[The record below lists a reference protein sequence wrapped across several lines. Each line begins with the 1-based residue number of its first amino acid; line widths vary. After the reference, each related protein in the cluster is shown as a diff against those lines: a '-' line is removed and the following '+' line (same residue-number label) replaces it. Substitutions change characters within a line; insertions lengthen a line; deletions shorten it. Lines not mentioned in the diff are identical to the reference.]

1 VIVELSPRKFAVPEF
16 VLGSGASGLL
26 PGYIT
31 RFGSKRVLLV
41 SDEGLVKTGLVDRLV
56 ASMRGEGLI
65 VEVYTGISPNPRSAE
80 VRNGAAVYEEK
91 GCEVIAAAG
100 GGSVMDAAKGIGFMA
115 TNKRDILSFE
125 GIDEVELPGPPLIC
139 IPTTSGTAADISQF
153 AVINDTDRR
162 TKIAIV
168 SKKAIPDV
176 ALIDPD
182 VTVTMS
188 PELTAAT
195 GMDALT
201 HAFEAHVSRAASPVC
216 AVQALKAVS
225 LCGQYLKRAV
235 RDGKDQ
241 EARNG
246 MTMASLFA
254 GMAFSNA
261 GLGAVHALAHPLG
274 GQLDLPHGICNA
286 LLLEQVCAYNYPDAP
301 AGYGELARSLAE
313 GLCADGFCAQG
324 LCAGGDENVKREA
337 ESVLRSKESPD
348 ADALLGLLAGLR
360 SGLPLPKGLGEAGL
374 SSEHIP
380 ELARKAWMDAC
391 LVTNPRKPDGK
402 DLEALYARSL

>member
-1 VIVELSPRKFAVPEF
+1 MIIDLPPRKFAVPEF
-16 VLGSGASGLL
+16 VLGSGASLLL
-26 PGYIT
+26 PGYIA
-31 RFGSKRVLLV
+31 RFGATRVLLV
-41 SDEGLVKTGLVDRLV
+41 SDEGLVKVGLVDALV

-65 VEVYTGISPNPRSAE
+65 VEVYTGISPNPRAAE
-80 VRNGAAVYEEK
+80 VRNGAALYRQK
-91 GCEVIAAAG
+91 SCEVIAAAG

-115 TNKRDILSFE
+115 TNPGDILSFE

-139 IPTTSGTAADISQF
+139 IPTTSGTAADITQF
-153 AVINDTDRR
+153 AIINDTVRR

-182 VTVTMS
+182 VTITMS

-201 HAFEAHVSRAASPVC
+201 HAIEAHVSRGASPVC
-216 AVQALKAVS
+216 SVQALKAVS
-225 LCGQYLKRAV
+225 LCGHYLKRAV
-235 RDGKDQ
+235 ANGKDQ

-274 GQLDLPHGICNA
+274 GQLDLPHGVCNA
-286 LLLEQVCAYNYPDAP
+286 LLLEQVCAYNYSCAP
-301 AGYGELARSLAE
+301 SAYGELARNLAE
-313 GLCADGFCAQG
+313 GLRSEG
-324 LCAGGDENVKREA
+324 LREA
-337 ESVLRSKESPD
+337 ALVLKSKDDLD
-348 ADALLGLLAGLR
+348 AGALLGLLAALR

-374 SSEHIP
+374 SSEFIP

-391 LVTNPRKPDGK
+391 LAMNPRKPDGK
-402 DLEALYARSL
+402 DLEAIYARSL

>member
-1 VIVELSPRKFAVPEF
+1 M
-16 VLGSGASGLL
+16 LGSGASSLL
-26 PGYIT
+26 PDYVS
-31 RFGSKRVLLV
+31 RFGARRVLLV
-41 SDEGLVKTGLVDRLV
+41 SDGGLVETGLVDRL
-56 ASMRGEGLI
+56 ASAMRGEGLI
-65 VEVYTGISPNPRSAE
+65 VEVFAGITPNPRAAE
-80 VRNGAAVYEEK
+80 VRSGAVVYLQS
-91 GCEVIAAAG
+91 GCEIIAAAG

-115 TNKRDILSFE
+115 TNSRDILSFE

-139 IPTTSGTAADISQF
+139 VPTTSGTAADITQF
-153 AVINDTDRR
+153 AIINDTVRR

-182 VTVTMS
+182 VTATMS
-188 PELTAAT
+188 GELTAAT

-216 AVQALKAVS
+216 SVQALKSVS
-225 LCGQYLKRAV
+225 LCGQYLIRAV
-235 RDGKDQ
+235 NDGADM

-274 GQLDLPHGICNA
+274 GQLDLPHGMCNA
-286 LLLEQVCAYNYPDAP
+286 LLLQEVCAYNFSSAS
-301 AGYGELARSLAE
+301 AGYGELARALAE
-313 GLCADGFCAQG
+313 GLRASGYA
-324 LCAGGDENVKREA
+324 AIKREA
-337 ESVLRSKESPD
+337 ESVLSSTELPG
-348 ADALLGLLAGLR
+348 ADALLALLAGLR
-360 SGLPLPKGLGEAGL
+360 SALPLPKGLAEAGL
-374 SSEHIP
+374 AREFIP
-380 ELARKAWMDAC
+380 ELARKAWLDAC
-391 LVTNPRKPDGK
+391 LTMNPRACEGK